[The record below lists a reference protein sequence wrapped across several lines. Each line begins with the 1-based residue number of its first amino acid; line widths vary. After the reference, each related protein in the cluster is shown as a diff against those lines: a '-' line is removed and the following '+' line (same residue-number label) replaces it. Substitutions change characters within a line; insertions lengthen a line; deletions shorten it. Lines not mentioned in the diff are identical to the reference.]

1 MLLVRFGGHSGAIVE
16 FSTMNENG
24 AETPEQVVKFA
35 PKSGPRTDGFEVEE
49 VGQAIVAKLQKAAE
63 LSNENC
69 DRAMAL
75 AHKLAME
82 LRGAE
87 ERINQLEAEVEVC
100 QGRAARTEG
109 WLRTIHKQ
117 IEEKLITPRLA
128 SGAEQRSLP

>member
-1 MLLVRFGGHSGAIVE
+1 
-16 FSTMNENG
+16 MNEND

-49 VGQAIVAKLQKAAE
+49 IGQAIVAKLQKATE

-69 DRAMAL
+69 
-75 AHKLAME
+75 
-82 LRGAE
+82 
-87 ERINQLEAEVEVC
+87 
-100 QGRAARTEG
+100 
-109 WLRTIHKQ
+109 RTIHKQ

>member
-1 MLLVRFGGHSGAIVE
+1 
-16 FSTMNENG
+16 MNENG

-35 PKSGPRTDGFEVEE
+35 AKSGPRTYGFEVEE

-100 QGRAARTEG
+100 RDRAARAEG
-109 WLRTIHKQ
+109 WLRTIHKE
-117 IEEKLITPRLA
+117 IDEKLIAPRLA